1 MNIIPYL
8 IIAILPY
15 FVFFISLFTLAI
27 LVSLLSNRKCHH
39 ICFCLESFL
48 KTIEYFSFTATAIF
62 TTRLLNSLVSFNK
75 YFLVIIPYYWFPRE
89 FCNRSLVLPDSIYM
103 ESGHLVQMDWLVST
117 YCGFLHRCF
126 FIRVVLIFIHKF
138 SCVKKFNCAII
149 TSW

>member
-27 LVSLLSNRKCHH
+27 LVSLLSNRKCQH

-75 YFLVIIPYYWFPRE
+75 YFLVIIPYYRFPRE

-103 ESGHLVQMDWLVST
+103 ESCHLVCGANGLAGFYVLWVST
-117 YCGFLHRCF
+117 
-126 FIRVVLIFIHKF
+126 
-138 SCVKKFNCAII
+138 
-149 TSW
+149 